1 MLFCMLSS
9 YVNHIM
15 WHLGMSNY
23 IVLDYTVCAR
33 YFTSYAL
40 TILRCVVVELQVS
53 RRETFRPDGY
63 SGTLFRSTER
73 QQIIDFVIRS
83 KIKGG
88 CAVMKELLFCF
99 RAQ

>member
-1 MLFCMLSS
+1 M
-9 YVNHIM
+9 
-15 WHLGMSNY
+15 
-23 IVLDYTVCAR
+23 
-33 YFTSYAL
+33 
-40 TILRCVVVELQVS
+40 RCVVVELQVS

-88 CAVMKELLFCF
+88 CVLMKVLFFCF
-99 RAQ
+99 RAQERDKKRIGGEG